1 MPRAKARPIVAEL
14 GRPETPEEEAARRA
28 ENSRLYRQ
36 RKTVNNLI
44 FSMLATLGV
53 VAIIFFAVPRAD
65 ETPAWQVDYRAV
77 AETAQA
83 NVSSAIVV
91 PSLEDTWVANAAEVR
106 TGADGTSEWRIG
118 FVTPSQGYIGFE
130 QAFGANSAWV
140 SARMEGTTPV
150 STVIVDG
157 ITWDVYDNGNAP
169 ARGMREAVGLKPL
182 TPHNAAGKRT
192 EPRVSEPKPITHIAS
207 ATETAAPEEDPPGT
221 RPV

>member
-65 ETPAWQVDYRAV
+65 EAPAWQVDYVAV

-91 PSLEDTWVANAAEVR
+91 PSLNDTWTANAAEVR

-118 FVTPSQGYIGFE
+118 FVSPSQGYIGFE

-150 STVIVDG
+150 STVTVNG
-157 ITWDVYDNGNAP
+157 ITWDVYDNGSAGNNSYALVTTLDGVTYLL
-169 ARGMREAVGLKPL
+169 RGDAD
-182 TPHNAAGKRT
+182 T
-192 EPRVSEPKPITHIAS
+192 SEFSVLAS
-207 ATETAAPEEDPPGT
+207 AVTSVINEG
-221 RPV
+221 RFK

>member
-65 ETPAWQVDYRAV
+65 ETPAWQVDYVAV

-91 PSLEDTWVANAAEVR
+91 PLLDDTWVANAAEVR
-106 TGADGTSEWRIG
+106 TGTDGISEWRIG

-130 QAFGANSAWV
+130 QAFSADSAWV

-150 STVIVDG
+150 STVNVNG
-157 ITWDVYDNGNAP
+157 LTWDVYDNGSAGNNSYALVTTLDGVTYLL
-169 ARGMREAVGLKPL
+169 RGDAD
-182 TPHNAAGKRT
+182 A
-192 EPRVSEPKPITHIAS
+192 SEFSVLAS
-207 ATETAAPEEDPPGT
+207 AVSDAVVKLSDVTVTQ
-221 RPV
+221 